1 MTAPA
6 LTPSQKEVLHAI
18 PSRTPI
24 EAIDRIWIFPPR
36 HHQTRESGLFVL
48 ATNPYTPA
56 AEGVRTLCTIRYQA
70 EANKQGRIRRTE
82 TTTEEGS
89 APAERID
96 KVIAGVLRRDAEPGE
111 PWLLEVGGSPE
122 RWAEVIAELL
132 PDLTGS

>member
-18 PSRTPI
+18 PSRNPI

-48 ATNPYTPA
+48 ALIPYTPA
-56 AEGVRTLCTIRYQA
+56 AEGVRTLCTIRYHC
-70 EANKQGRIRRTE
+70 ETDKGRMRRSE
-82 TTTEEGS
+82 TITEEGS

-122 RWAEVIAELL
+122 RWAEIVANLL